1 MPMRLPFHHPRCPM
15 RLESFVRGSWMS
27 PGQELAEVRSAVTSD
42 VVAEVASGGLD
53 MGEVLTYARQVGGPN
68 LRRLTFHQRAELL
81 KRLAI
86 HLSERKEQLYKLS
99 YQ

>member
-1 MPMRLPFHHPRCPM
+1 M

-42 VVAEVASGGLD
+42 VVAEVANGGFD
-53 MGEVLTYARQVGGPN
+53 MGEVLAYARQVGGPN

-86 HLSERKEQLYKLS
+86 YL
-99 YQ
+99 